1 MRRISLCCS
10 ALALFCYLPLVQAGV
25 EIGGTRVVYDG
36 KMKQAT
42 IGISNPDDKPYLI
55 QSWVNK
61 DPNSDDNGEMFMTT
75 PPLFRL
81 EPHSHN
87 TVRITYTGNALPQD
101 RESVYW
107 LNIKSIP
114 STDKNATNDLMI
126 AVKNT
131 MKLFYRPAGL
141 PGDPATAYQKID
153 FKQRDGKLF
162 AFNPTAYSVS
172 FYDVKVNGA
181 VLKNVSMVLP
191 KQEISLGSIA
201 TRAPKIS
208 WRAINDFGGISEE
221 QQVKL

>member
-1 MRRISLCCS
+1 MRSIFLSQIP
-10 ALALFCYLPLVQAGV
+10 LALFCYFSTAHAGV
-25 EIGGTRVVYDG
+25 EVGGTRVVYDG

-42 IGISNPDDKPYLI
+42 IGVNNPDDKPYLI
-55 QSWVNK
+55 QSWVDKRADSN
-61 DPNSDDNGEMFMTT
+61 DTGEVFITT

-81 EPHSHN
+81 EPHSQN
-87 TVRITYTGNALPQD
+87 SVRIAYTGNDLPQD

-114 STDKNATNDLMI
+114 STDKNSTNDLII

-141 PGDPATAYQKID
+141 TGDPATAYQKIE

-172 FYDVKVNGA
+172 FYEVKVNGVA
-181 VLKNVSMVLP
+181 LKDISMVLP
-191 KQEISLGSIA
+191 KEGISLGSVTA
-201 TRAPKIS
+201 QAPKIS